1 MNVFKIYFVI
11 AGLANI
17 HSKTVNPSL
26 SKDNHIKD
34 EPKNTENFYF
44 CSEGENSTF
53 VHNSS
58 IECPK
63 KSKILFLYYCD
74 ISKINLL
81 ILERSFCL

>member
-17 HSKTVNPSL
+17 YSKIVKPSL

-34 EPKNTENFYF
+34 KPKNTENFYL
-44 CSEGENSTF
+44 CSDSENSTF

-63 KSKILFLYYCD
+63 KSKILFF
-74 ISKINLL
+74 ILL
-81 ILERSFCL
+81 